1 MSSNRDGHLTTFVLP
16 VDEKQVENV
25 VGAVERIDSRVAVQN
40 VLEVDRAAALPGI
53 FVDHRHHLRAKRKIK
68 FRD

>member
-53 FVDHRHHLRAKRKIK
+53 FVDHRHHLRAKRKTN
-68 FRD
+68 